1 MSTRSSHHILNT
13 AANLLGFC
21 LFVITSLHIT
31 DKSENSI
38 PDEATGVIALLL
50 TVSCVLSFMAIKTAY
65 ESRERK
71 LERIAEYFF
80 ISALIGILIV
90 IILMM
95 TALFK
100 HEYAQ

>member
-1 MSTRSSHHILNT
+1 MMSNRSSHHILNT

-38 PDEATGVIALLL
+38 LDEATGVIALLL
-50 TVSCVLSFMAIKTAY
+50 TISCVLSFMAIKTKY
-65 ESRERK
+65 EDREQK
-71 LERIAEYFF
+71 LERGAEYLF
-80 ISALIGILIV
+80 ISSLIGILII

-100 HEYAQ
+100 HENA